1 MSASDGEKSQLASL
15 DAEAPSHGGVTTS
28 EEALRD
34 LRRQHL
40 ARGRSAID
48 RARALCRFAGIGE
61 QDARPVP
68 TDPASKAATAVRLSA
83 QALARVAEAPLDPA
97 ADARCARNAAAAA
110 AVVATAAQAHAGAG
124 ELPDAAHAAAVR
136 ASLASGQAAGQVGLG
151 RDEALNRAADEAE
164 AAAVAAAKAAGWW
177 V

>member
-15 DAEAPSHGGVTTS
+15 DTEAPSRGGVTTS
-28 EEALRD
+28 EEALRS

-68 TDPASKAATAVRLSA
+68 TDPASKDRKS
-83 QALARVAEAPLDPA
+83 
-97 ADARCARNAAAAA
+97 
-110 AVVATAAQAHAGAG
+110 VV
-124 ELPDAAHAAAVR
+124 
-136 ASLASGQAAGQVGLG
+136 
-151 RDEALNRAADEAE
+151 
-164 AAAVAAAKAAGWW
+164 
-177 V
+177 